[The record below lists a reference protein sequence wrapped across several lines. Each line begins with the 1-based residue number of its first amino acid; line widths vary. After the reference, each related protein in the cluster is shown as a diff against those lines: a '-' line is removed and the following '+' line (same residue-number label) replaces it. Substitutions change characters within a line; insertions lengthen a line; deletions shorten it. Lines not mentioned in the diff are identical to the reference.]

1 MSIFLNINN
10 IYKFFQRPL
19 VRELTIVLII
29 KVIIIFFLKITFFN
43 NPVAI
48 SWQAPDIDKVLLK

>member
-1 MSIFLNINN
+1 M
-10 IYKFFQRPL
+10 YKFFQRPL

-29 KVIIIFFLKITFFN
+29 KLLIIVFLKISFFN
-43 NPVAI
+43 NPVAV